1 MNLFELCVKIGADV
15 SEVSRG
21 MEQAKTAVGKFSE
34 KAKSTGEKIVG
45 TFKTIG

>member
-21 MEQAKTAVGKFSE
+21 TEQAKTAIDKFSE
-34 KAKSTGEKIVG
+34 KAKSTGEKLLVHSRQ
-45 TFKTIG
+45 